1 MIAMRPGA
9 SQLVATSA
17 SSATSTNSTSTGVS
31 IVRVLVTGFPCFIRF
46 SAAGSAAVAA
56 TDMQIAVNVPEYFN
70 VGAGAV
76 KISAISPAGAG
87 QLTMTEMS

>member
-9 SQLVATSA
+9 SQSLATSA
-17 SSATSTNSTSTGVS
+17 TSGTMTSATSSGVS
-31 IVRVLVTGFPCFIRF
+31 IVRVMVTGFPCFIRF
-46 SAAGSAAVAA
+46 SSGGSAAVA

-76 KISAISPAGAG
+76 KLSAISPAGAG
-87 QLTMTEMS
+87 ILTMTEMS